1 MAEEIKRIR
10 VGRSNE
16 IYRDDRNPRHPI
28 KKGTFTFKH
37 RYVVGTDFT
46 SGNNLRLDLD
56 GAQVVLFAV
65 AKSPSNSLKTI
76 TETDLATELGVTDGS
91 RQGRS
96 LTLGT
101 STTDVQVY
109 IVYTV

>member
-16 IYRDDRNPRHPI
+16 IYRDDRNPRHPV
-28 KKGTFTFKH
+28 KKGTFTIVH

-46 SGNNLRLDLD
+46 SGNNLRIDLD
-56 GAQVVLFAV
+56 GAKVVLHSLV
-65 AKSPSNSLKTI
+65 KTPSNTFKTIVETDLI
-76 TETDLATELGVTDGS
+76 TETGDNA
-91 RQGRS
+91 RQGKA
-96 LTLGT
+96 LTIGT
-101 STTDVQVY
+101 STTDLQVH

>member
-10 VGRSNE
+10 FSRSDE
-16 IYRDDRNPRHPI
+16 IYRDDRNPRHPVR
-28 KKGTFTFKH
+28 KGTFTICH
-37 RYVVGTDFT
+37 LYVVGTDFT

-56 GAQVVLFAV
+56 VAQTVLFAI
-65 AKSPSNSLKTI
+65 AKTPSNAFKTI
-76 TETDLATELGVTDGS
+76 VETDLATELGVTDGS

-96 LTLGT
+96 LTFRT
-101 STTDVQVY
+101 STTDIQVY

>member
-16 IYRDDRNPRHPI
+16 IYRDDRNPQHPV
-28 KKGTFTFKH
+28 KKGTFTIVH

-56 GAQVVLFAV
+56 GAQVVLIAI
-65 AKSPSNSLKTI
+65 AKTPTNSFLTI
-76 TETDLATELGVTDGS
+76 VETDLATETGDTT

-96 LTLGT
+96 LTTGT
-101 STTDVQVY
+101 STTDIEVFV
-109 IVYTV
+109 VYTV